1 MMTRMSILIL
11 SLLAMRSMVWSID
24 IQDPSAKWTSPGKC
38 SQDSVYDQLWD
49 KSQDIVGEVIKT
61 NFLKEINDNT
71 LIAERYM
78 KLMIQDIYYIQGVF
92 NALNVALKNT
102 NMPDDVKKFLED
114 RATSYKNFLE
124 MMQENNNLKDASS
137 IIPNK
142 AAQEYVEEYE
152 KIAKRTDEGLYM
164 VIALLPCARLWP
176 YISEK
181 LSITRCSPYYQFKMD
196 NAKDK
201 SRDHYEK
208 LLQEYKDKIDM
219 DEALKIFQ
227 IQMRHELAFFQSVDP
242 KN

>member
-1 MMTRMSILIL
+1 MQLESSVFSYWQYVAECSHDSI
-11 SLLAMRSMVWSID
+11 
-24 IQDPSAKWTSPGKC
+24 
-38 SQDSVYDQLWD
+38 YDQLWD

-71 LIAERYM
+71 LIADRYM

-92 NALNVALKNT
+92 NALNIALKNP
-102 NMPDDVKKFLED
+102 NMPDDVKHFLED
-114 RATSYKNFLE
+114 RARSYKNFLE
-124 MMQENNNLKDASS
+124 MMQENYNLKDANS

-142 AAQEYVEEYE
+142 AAQDYVEEYVN
-152 KIAKRTDEGLYM
+152 IAKRKDEGLYM

-208 LLQEYKDKIDM
+208 ILQEYKDKIDM
-219 DEALKIFQ
+219 NLGLNIFQ
-227 IQMRHELAFFQSVDP
+227 TQMKHELAFFQSVDS